1 MSDACTF
8 LIKRVL
14 KTNVS
19 CRLAPNPPQGFDD
32 ADFNCQTA
40 GHQSVF
46 DIMYHYF
53 YRLTPSLTIQ
63 DEFDFSLT
71 STTVDDFEPSS
82 PRALFPDPGHTGMD
96 VGTAPTGMFDLINLY
111 SLLTLLLKINYKKDI
126 DGLFPVGYFSQ
137 KMSNS
142 DTGYAPL

>member
-1 MSDACTF
+1 MGPLSSGDAQVRRGGTKRKRDIAEEQLRAF
-8 LIKRVL
+8 ALTTYTALIEKE
-14 KTNVS
+14 K
-19 CRLAPNPPQGFDD
+19 D
-32 ADFNCQTA
+32 
-40 GHQSVF
+40 
-46 DIMYHYF
+46 HYF

-63 DEFDFSLT
+63 DEFDFGLT